1 MSKNESTLVLFT
13 TSFPYGTGETFLE
26 TEIKFAGKNFSRVI
40 IVPALILDGK
50 RPLPG
55 GVEVNTSFSVQR
67 KEVVSREIE
76 WLACLSSPLFYRELF
91 KRPTTIVY
99 REARQRLKKF
109 LIVAARD
116 QRWLINFINDTG
128 INLKETV
135 FYTYWVSAQSLAVG
149 LAKDQYPEIILISR
163 AHRADLYEDQ
173 HTLSYLPL
181 RDVIFRRIDRV
192 FSVSEHGK
200 QYLVGKYPRVSSRF
214 EVSRLGVS
222 DPGSSSLPS
231 RDGIFRVVSCSHMIP
246 VKRLGLLIKSLSAL
260 THLRPELS
268 VEWHHFGEGFLRTQL
283 QDLAK
288 SVLPTTVNWIF
299 HGQIPNQEVF
309 DFYRSNPVDV
319 FINVSESE
327 GIPVSIMEAQSLG
340 IPVIATAVG
349 GTPEIVNNNNGFL
362 LESSPSPEG
371 VADALNK
378 MTSQRK
384 EILAKRRASKE
395 TWRTLYNSETNYK
408 VFFNNLVKLLHKIDR
423 VNV

>member
-55 GVEVNTSFSVQR
+55 GVEVNTSCSLQR

-128 INLKETV
+128 KNLKETV

-231 RDGIFRVVSCSHMIP
+231 RDGIF
-246 VKRLGLLIKSLSAL
+246 
-260 THLRPELS
+260 
-268 VEWHHFGEGFLRTQL
+268 
-283 QDLAK
+283 
-288 SVLPTTVNWIF
+288 
-299 HGQIPNQEVF
+299 
-309 DFYRSNPVDV
+309 
-319 FINVSESE
+319 
-327 GIPVSIMEAQSLG
+327 
-340 IPVIATAVG
+340 
-349 GTPEIVNNNNGFL
+349 
-362 LESSPSPEG
+362 
-371 VADALNK
+371 
-378 MTSQRK
+378 
-384 EILAKRRASKE
+384 
-395 TWRTLYNSETNYK
+395 
-408 VFFNNLVKLLHKIDR
+408 
-423 VNV
+423 